1 MRAVKNSSSDQKI
14 IDIARRAL
22 KIESEAVAGLVERI
36 NDDFAN
42 IVHHIDKCQ
51 HLVITGMGKSGI
63 IGKKIA
69 STFSSLGLPT
79 LFIHAAEASHGDLG
93 MIVKNDTVIAI
104 SNSGE
109 TEEVLKLLPS
119 FKRIN
124 CTLVAVTGKPESTLA
139 KCSDYV
145 LNVGV
150 QEEAC
155 SIDLVPT
162 ASTTATLALGD
173 ALAVAFM
180 ELRGIKEEDF
190 AQNHPGGTLGRRL
203 LTTVADLMHVG
214 DDIPTVYENV
224 EAQEVIAEM
233 SQKRL
238 GFTLVTDQNGKLK
251 GIVTDGD
258 LRRLMEKNKDISK
271 LNASN
276 MMAKKPKTITQ
287 ETLAAKAI
295 QVMEEHSITSLVVS
309 NENEIEGVIHL
320 HDCLLYTSPS
330 PRDRG

>member
-139 KCSDYV
+139 KCSDFV

-180 ELRGIKEEDF
+180 ELRDIKEEDF

-214 DDIPTVYENV
+214 DDIPTVFENV
-224 EAQEVIAEM
+224 EAQEVITEM

-238 GFTLVTDQNGKLK
+238 GFTLVTDQNGKLR
-251 GIVTDGD
+251 GMVTDGD

-276 MMAKKPKTITQ
+276 MMAKKPKTVTQ

-309 NENEIEGVIHL
+309 SENEIDGVIHL
-320 HDCLLYTSPS
+320 HDILKA
-330 PRDRG
+330 GIV

>member
-22 KIESEAVAGLVERI
+22 KIESEAVAGLVERV
-36 NDDFAN
+36 NDDFVN
-42 IVHHIDKCQ
+42 VVHHIDKCQ

-79 LFIHAAEASHGDLG
+79 LFTHAAEASHGDLG

-109 TEEVLKLLPS
+109 TEEILKLLPS

-124 CTLVAVTGKPESTLA
+124 CTLVAITGKPKSTLA

-180 ELRGIKEEDF
+180 QLRGIQEEDF

-203 LTTVADLMHVG
+203 LTTVADLMHIG
-214 DDIPTVYENV
+214 DDIPKVFENA
-224 EAQEVIAEM
+224 EAKEVIAEM

-238 GFTLVTDQNGKLK
+238 GITLVTDQSGQLK
-251 GIVTDGD
+251 GMVTDGD
-258 LRRLMEKNKDISK
+258 LRRLMENNKDISK

-276 MMAKKPKTITQ
+276 MMVKNPKTITQ

-309 NENEIEGVIHL
+309 SENEIDGVIHL
-320 HDCLLYTSPS
+320 HDILKA
-330 PRDRG
+330 GIV

>member
-1 MRAVKNSSSDQKI
+1 MRVVKNSSSDQKI

-22 KIESEAVAGLVERI
+22 KIESEAVAGLAERI
-36 NDDFAN
+36 NDDFVN

-51 HLVITGMGKSGI
+51 HLIITGMGKSGI

-93 MIVKNDTVIAI
+93 MIVENDTVIAI

-124 CTLVAVTGKPESTLA
+124 CTLVAVTGKPKSTLA

-180 ELRGIKEEDF
+180 GLRGIQEEDF

-203 LTTVADLMHVG
+203 LTTVADLMHAG
-214 DDIPTVYENV
+214 NDIPTVFENS
-224 EAQEVIAEM
+224 EAKEVIAEM
-233 SQKRL
+233 SKKRL
-238 GFTLVTDQNGKLK
+238 GMTIVTDQSGKLK
-251 GIVTDGD
+251 GLVTDGD

-295 QVMEEHSITSLVVS
+295 QIMEEHSITSLIVS
-309 NENEIEGVIHL
+309 YENKIAGVIHL
-320 HDCLLYTSPS
+320 HDILKA
-330 PRDRG
+330 GIV

>member
-22 KIESEAVAGLVERI
+22 QVESEAVAGLVERI
-36 NDDFAN
+36 NDDFVN
-42 IVHHIDKCQ
+42 VVHHIDKCQ

-79 LFIHAAEASHGDLG
+79 LFTHAAEASHGDLG

-124 CTLVAVTGKPESTLA
+124 CTLVAITGKPKSTLA

-155 SIDLVPT
+155 AIDLVPT

-180 ELRGIKEEDF
+180 QLRGIQAEDF

-214 DDIPTVYENV
+214 DDIPKVFEN
-224 EAQEVIAEM
+224 ADAKEVITEM

-238 GFTLVTDQNGKLK
+238 GITLVTDQSGQLK
-251 GIVTDGD
+251 GMVTDGD

-295 QVMEEHSITSLVVS
+295 QVMEEHSITSLIVSSENGIDGVV
-309 NENEIEGVIHL
+309 HL
-320 HDCLLYTSPS
+320 HDILKT
-330 PRDRG
+330 GIV

>member
-1 MRAVKNSSSDQKI
+1 MRAAKNSSSDQKI

-22 KIESEAVAGLVERI
+22 KIESEAVAGLVERV
-36 NDDFAN
+36 NDDFVN
-42 IVHHIDKCQ
+42 VVHHIDKCQ

-79 LFIHAAEASHGDLG
+79 LFTHAAEASHGDLG

-109 TEEVLKLLPS
+109 TEEILKLLPS

-124 CTLVAVTGKPESTLA
+124 CTLVAITGKPKSTLA

-180 ELRGIKEEDF
+180 QLRGIQEEDF

-203 LTTVADLMHVG
+203 LTSVADLMHIG
-214 DDIPTVYENV
+214 DDVPKVFEN
-224 EAQEVIAEM
+224 ADAKEVIAEM

-238 GFTLVTDQNGKLK
+238 GITLVTDQSGQLK
-251 GIVTDGD
+251 GMVTDGD
-258 LRRLMEKNKDISK
+258 LRRLMENNKDISK

-276 MMAKKPKTITQ
+276 MMVKNPKTITQ

-309 NENEIEGVIHL
+309 SENEIDGVIHL
-320 HDCLLYTSPS
+320 HDILKA
-330 PRDRG
+330 GIV

>member
-22 KIESEAVAGLVERI
+22 QVESEAVAGLVERI

-42 IVHHIDKCQ
+42 IVHQIDKCQ

-124 CTLVAVTGKPESTLA
+124 CTLVAVTGKPKSTLA

-238 GFTLVTDQNGKLK
+238 GITLVTDQRGQLK
-251 GIVTDGD
+251 GMVTDGD
-258 LRRLMEKNKDISK
+258 LRRLMENNKDISK
-271 LNASN
+271 LNASD
-276 MMAKKPKTITQ
+276 MMVKNPKTITQ

-295 QVMEEHSITSLVVS
+295 QVMEEHSITSLIVS
-309 NENEIEGVIHL
+309 NENKIEGVIHL
-320 HDCLLYTSPS
+320 HDILKA
-330 PRDRG
+330 GIV

>member
-22 KIESEAVAGLVERI
+22 KIESEAVAGLVERV
-36 NDDFAN
+36 NDDFVN
-42 IVHHIDKCQ
+42 VVHHIDKCQ

-109 TEEVLKLLPS
+109 TEEILKLLPS

-124 CTLVAVTGKPESTLA
+124 CTLVAITGKPKSTLA

-180 ELRGIKEEDF
+180 QLRGIQEEDF

-203 LTTVADLMHVG
+203 LTSVADLMHIG
-214 DDIPTVYENV
+214 DDVPKVFEN
-224 EAQEVIAEM
+224 ADAKEVIAEM

-238 GFTLVTDQNGKLK
+238 GITLVTDQSGQLK
-251 GIVTDGD
+251 GMVTDGD
-258 LRRLMEKNKDISK
+258 LRRLMENNKDISK

-276 MMAKKPKTITQ
+276 MMVKNPKTITQ

-309 NENEIEGVIHL
+309 SENEIDGVIHL
-320 HDCLLYTSPS
+320 HDILKA
-330 PRDRG
+330 GIV

>member
-22 KIESEAVAGLVERI
+22 KIESEAVAGLVERV
-36 NDDFAN
+36 NDDFVN
-42 IVHHIDKCQ
+42 VVHHIDKCQ

-109 TEEVLKLLPS
+109 TEEILKLLPS

-124 CTLVAVTGKPESTLA
+124 CTLVAITGKPKSTLA

-180 ELRGIKEEDF
+180 QLRGIQEEDF

-203 LTTVADLMHVG
+203 LTTVADLMHIG
-214 DDIPTVYENV
+214 DDVPKVFEN
-224 EAQEVIAEM
+224 ADAKEVIAEM

-238 GFTLVTDQNGKLK
+238 GITLVTDQSGQLK
-251 GIVTDGD
+251 GMVTDGD
-258 LRRLMEKNKDISK
+258 LRRLMENNKDISK

-276 MMAKKPKTITQ
+276 MMVKNPKTITQ

-295 QVMEEHSITSLVVS
+295 QVMEEHSITSLIVS
-309 NENEIEGVIHL
+309 SENGIDGVIHL
-320 HDCLLYTSPS
+320 HDILKA
-330 PRDRG
+330 GIV

>member
-22 KIESEAVAGLVERI
+22 KIESEAVAELVERI

-109 TEEVLKLLPS
+109 TEEILKLLPS

-124 CTLVAVTGKPESTLA
+124 CTLVAVTGKTESTLA

-214 DDIPTVYENV
+214 DDIPKVFENA

-238 GFTLVTDQNGKLK
+238 GFTLVINQNGKLT

-295 QVMEEHSITSLVVS
+295 QVMEEHSITSLIVS

-320 HDCLLYTSPS
+320 HDILKA
-330 PRDRG
+330 GIV

>member
-22 KIESEAVAGLVERI
+22 KIESKAVAGLVERI
-36 NDDFAN
+36 NDDFVN
-42 IVHHIDKCQ
+42 VVHHIDKCQ

-79 LFIHAAEASHGDLG
+79 LFTHAAEASHGDLG

-109 TEEVLKLLPS
+109 TEEILKLLPS

-124 CTLVAVTGKPESTLA
+124 CTLVAITGKPKSTLA

-180 ELRGIKEEDF
+180 QLRGIQEEDF
-190 AQNHPGGTLGRRL
+190 AQHHPGGTLGRRL
-203 LTTVADLMHVG
+203 LTSVADLMHIG
-214 DDIPTVYENV
+214 DDVPKVFEN
-224 EAQEVIAEM
+224 ADAKEVIAEM

-238 GFTLVTDQNGKLK
+238 GITLVTDQSGQLK
-251 GIVTDGD
+251 GMVTDGD
-258 LRRLMEKNKDISK
+258 LRRLMENNKDISK

-276 MMAKKPKTITQ
+276 MMVKNPKTITQ

-309 NENEIEGVIHL
+309 SENEIDGVIHL
-320 HDCLLYTSPS
+320 HDILKA
-330 PRDRG
+330 GIV

>member
-22 KIESEAVAGLVERI
+22 KIESEAVAGLVERV
-36 NDDFAN
+36 NDDFVN
-42 IVHHIDKCQ
+42 VVHHIDKCQ

-109 TEEVLKLLPS
+109 TEEILKLLPS

-124 CTLVAVTGKPESTLA
+124 CTLVAITGKPKSTLA

-180 ELRGIKEEDF
+180 QLRGIQEEDF

-203 LTTVADLMHVG
+203 LTTVADLMHIG
-214 DDIPTVYENV
+214 DDIPKVFEN
-224 EAQEVIAEM
+224 ADAKEVIAEM

-238 GFTLVTDQNGKLK
+238 GITLVTDQSGQLK
-251 GIVTDGD
+251 GMVTDGD
-258 LRRLMEKNKDISK
+258 LRRLMENNKDISK

-276 MMAKKPKTITQ
+276 MMVKNPKTITQ

-295 QVMEEHSITSLVVS
+295 QVMEEHSITSLIVS
-309 NENEIEGVIHL
+309 SENGIDGVIHL
-320 HDCLLYTSPS
+320 HDILKA
-330 PRDRG
+330 GIV

>member
-14 IDIARRAL
+14 IDVARRAL
-22 KIESEAVAGLVERI
+22 KIESEAVAGMVERI
-36 NDDFAN
+36 NNDFVN

-145 LNVGV
+145 LNVSV

-155 SIDLVPT
+155 SIDLVQK
-162 ASTTATLALGD
+162 ASTTAT
-173 ALAVAFM
+173 
-180 ELRGIKEEDF
+180 
-190 AQNHPGGTLGRRL
+190 
-203 LTTVADLMHVG
+203 
-214 DDIPTVYENV
+214 
-224 EAQEVIAEM
+224 
-233 SQKRL
+233 
-238 GFTLVTDQNGKLK
+238 
-251 GIVTDGD
+251 
-258 LRRLMEKNKDISK
+258 
-271 LNASN
+271 
-276 MMAKKPKTITQ
+276 
-287 ETLAAKAI
+287 
-295 QVMEEHSITSLVVS
+295 
-309 NENEIEGVIHL
+309 
-320 HDCLLYTSPS
+320 
-330 PRDRG
+330 

>member
-22 KIESEAVAGLVERI
+22 KIESEAVAGLVERV
-36 NDDFAN
+36 NDDFVN
-42 IVHHIDKCQ
+42 VVHHIDKCQ

-124 CTLVAVTGKPESTLA
+124 CTLVAITGKPKSTLA

-180 ELRGIKEEDF
+180 QLRGIQEEDF

-203 LTTVADLMHVG
+203 LTSVADLMHIG
-214 DDIPTVYENV
+214 DDVPKVFEN
-224 EAQEVIAEM
+224 ADAKEVIAEM

-238 GFTLVTDQNGKLK
+238 GITLVTDQSGQLK
-251 GIVTDGD
+251 GMVTDGD
-258 LRRLMEKNKDISK
+258 LRRLMENNKDISK

-276 MMAKKPKTITQ
+276 MMVKNPKTITQ

-309 NENEIEGVIHL
+309 SENEIDGVIHL
-320 HDCLLYTSPS
+320 HDILKA
-330 PRDRG
+330 GIV

>member
-22 KIESEAVAGLVERI
+22 KIESEAVAGLVERV
-36 NDDFAN
+36 NDDFVN
-42 IVHHIDKCQ
+42 VVHHIDKCQ

-109 TEEVLKLLPS
+109 TEEILKLLPS

-124 CTLVAVTGKPESTLA
+124 CTLVAITGKPKSTLA

-180 ELRGIKEEDF
+180 QLRGIQEEDF

-203 LTTVADLMHVG
+203 LTSVADLMHIG
-214 DDIPTVYENV
+214 DDVPKVFEN
-224 EAQEVIAEM
+224 ADAKEVIAEM

-238 GFTLVTDQNGKLK
+238 GITLVTDQSGQLK
-251 GIVTDGD
+251 GMVTDGD
-258 LRRLMEKNKDISK
+258 LRRLMENNKDISK

-276 MMAKKPKTITQ
+276 MMVKNPETITQ

-309 NENEIEGVIHL
+309 SENEIDGVIHL
-320 HDCLLYTSPS
+320 HDILKA
-330 PRDRG
+330 GIV

>member
-1 MRAVKNSSSDQKI
+1 MRAVKNSSSNQKI

-36 NDDFAN
+36 NDDFVN
-42 IVHHIDKCQ
+42 VVHHIDKCQ

-79 LFIHAAEASHGDLG
+79 LFTHAAEASHGDLG

-109 TEEVLKLLPS
+109 TEEILKLLPS

-124 CTLVAVTGKPESTLA
+124 CTLVAITGKPKSTLA

-180 ELRGIKEEDF
+180 QLRGIQEEDF

-214 DDIPTVYENV
+214 DDIPKVFENV
-224 EAQEVIAEM
+224 DAKEVIAEM

-238 GFTLVTDQNGKLK
+238 GITLVTDQSGQLK
-251 GIVTDGD
+251 GMVTDGD
-258 LRRLMEKNKDISK
+258 LRRLMENNKDISK

-276 MMAKKPKTITQ
+276 MMVKNPKTITQ

-309 NENEIEGVIHL
+309 SENEIDGVIHL
-320 HDCLLYTSPS
+320 HDILKA
-330 PRDRG
+330 GIV

>member
-22 KIESEAVAGLVERI
+22 KIESEAVAGLVERV
-36 NDDFAN
+36 NDDFVN
-42 IVHHIDKCQ
+42 VVHHIDKCQ

-79 LFIHAAEASHGDLG
+79 LFTHAAEASHGDLG

-109 TEEVLKLLPS
+109 TEEILKLLPS

-124 CTLVAVTGKPESTLA
+124 CTLVAITGKPKSTLA

-180 ELRGIKEEDF
+180 QLRGIQEEDF

-203 LTTVADLMHVG
+203 LTSVADLMHIG
-214 DDIPTVYENV
+214 DDVPKVFEN
-224 EAQEVIAEM
+224 ADAKEVIAEM

-238 GFTLVTDQNGKLK
+238 GITLVTDQNGQLK
-251 GIVTDGD
+251 GMVTDGD
-258 LRRLMEKNKDISK
+258 LRRLMENNKDISK

-276 MMAKKPKTITQ
+276 MMVKNPKTITQ

-309 NENEIEGVIHL
+309 SENEIDGVIHL
-320 HDCLLYTSPS
+320 HDILKA
-330 PRDRG
+330 GIV

>member
-22 KIESEAVAGLVERI
+22 KIESEAVAGLVERV
-36 NDDFAN
+36 NDDFVN
-42 IVHHIDKCQ
+42 VVHHIDKCQ

-109 TEEVLKLLPS
+109 TEEILKLLPS

-124 CTLVAVTGKPESTLA
+124 CTLVAITGKPKSTLA

-180 ELRGIKEEDF
+180 QLRGIQEEDF

-203 LTTVADLMHVG
+203 LTSVADLMHIG
-214 DDIPTVYENV
+214 DDVPKVFEN
-224 EAQEVIAEM
+224 ADAKEVIAEM

-238 GFTLVTDQNGKLK
+238 GITLVTDQSGQLK
-251 GIVTDGD
+251 GMVTDGD
-258 LRRLMEKNKDISK
+258 LRRLMENNKDISK

-276 MMAKKPKTITQ
+276 MMVKNPKTITQ

-295 QVMEEHSITSLVVS
+295 QVMEEHSITSLIVS
-309 NENEIEGVIHL
+309 SENGIDGVIHL
-320 HDCLLYTSPS
+320 HDILKA
-330 PRDRG
+330 GIV

>member
-22 KIESEAVAGLVERI
+22 KIESEAVAGLVERV
-36 NDDFAN
+36 NDDFVN
-42 IVHHIDKCQ
+42 VVHHIDKCQ

-79 LFIHAAEASHGDLG
+79 LFTHAAEASHGDLG

-109 TEEVLKLLPS
+109 TEEILKLLPS

-124 CTLVAVTGKPESTLA
+124 CTLVAITGKPKSTLA

-180 ELRGIKEEDF
+180 QLRGIQEEDF

-203 LTTVADLMHVG
+203 LTTVADLMHIG
-214 DDIPTVYENV
+214 DDVPKVFEN
-224 EAQEVIAEM
+224 ADAKEVIAEM

-238 GFTLVTDQNGKLK
+238 GITLVTDQSGQLK
-251 GIVTDGD
+251 GMVTDGD
-258 LRRLMEKNKDISK
+258 LRRLMENNKDISK

-276 MMAKKPKTITQ
+276 MMVKNPKTITQ

-309 NENEIEGVIHL
+309 SENEIDGVIHL
-320 HDCLLYTSPS
+320 HDILKA
-330 PRDRG
+330 GIV

>member
-1 MRAVKNSSSDQKI
+1 MRAVKNSSSDQRI

-22 KIESEAVAGLVERI
+22 KIESAAVAGLAERI
-36 NDDFAN
+36 NDDFVN
-42 IVHHIDKCQ
+42 VVHHIDKCQ

-180 ELRGIKEEDF
+180 GLRGIQKEDF

-214 DDIPTVYENV
+214 DDIPTVFENV
-224 EAQEVIAEM
+224 EAQEVISEM
-233 SQKRL
+233 TQKRL

-251 GIVTDGD
+251 GMVTDGD

-271 LNASN
+271 LNALN

-287 ETLAAKAI
+287 ETLAAKAV
-295 QVMEEHSITSLVVS
+295 QVMEEHSITSLIVS
-309 NENEIEGVIHL
+309 NENEIAGVIHL
-320 HDCLLYTSPS
+320 HDILKA
-330 PRDRG
+330 GIV

>member
-36 NDDFAN
+36 NDDFVN
-42 IVHHIDKCQ
+42 VVHHIDKCQ

-79 LFIHAAEASHGDLG
+79 LFTHAAEASHGDLG

-109 TEEVLKLLPS
+109 TEEILKLLPS

-124 CTLVAVTGKPESTLA
+124 CTLVAITGKPKSTLA

-180 ELRGIKEEDF
+180 QLRGIQEEDF

-203 LTTVADLMHVG
+203 LTSVADLMHIG
-214 DDIPTVYENV
+214 DDVPKVFEN
-224 EAQEVIAEM
+224 ADAKEVIAEM

-238 GFTLVTDQNGKLK
+238 GITLVTDQSGQLK
-251 GIVTDGD
+251 GMVTDGD
-258 LRRLMEKNKDISK
+258 LRRLMENNKDISK

-276 MMAKKPKTITQ
+276 MMVKNPKTITQ

-295 QVMEEHSITSLVVS
+295 QVMEEHSITSLIVSSENGIDGVV
-309 NENEIEGVIHL
+309 HL
-320 HDCLLYTSPS
+320 HDILKT
-330 PRDRG
+330 GIV

>member
-36 NDDFAN
+36 NDDFVN
-42 IVHHIDKCQ
+42 VVHHIDKCQ

-79 LFIHAAEASHGDLG
+79 LFTHAAEASHGDLG

-109 TEEVLKLLPS
+109 TEEILKLLPS

-124 CTLVAVTGKPESTLA
+124 CTLVAITGKPKSTLA

-180 ELRGIKEEDF
+180 QLRGIQEEDF

-203 LTTVADLMHVG
+203 LTSVADLMHIG
-214 DDIPTVYENV
+214 DDVPKVFEN
-224 EAQEVIAEM
+224 ADAKEVIAEM

-238 GFTLVTDQNGKLK
+238 GITLVTDQSGQLK
-251 GIVTDGD
+251 GMVTDGD
-258 LRRLMEKNKDISK
+258 LRRLMENNKDISK

-276 MMAKKPKTITQ
+276 MMVKNPKTITQ

-295 QVMEEHSITSLVVS
+295 QVMEEHSITSLIVS
-309 NENEIEGVIHL
+309 SENGIDGVIHL
-320 HDCLLYTSPS
+320 HDILKA
-330 PRDRG
+330 GIV

>member
-1 MRAVKNSSSDQKI
+1 MRAVKNSSSNQKI

-22 KIESEAVAGLVERI
+22 KIESEAVAGLVERV
-36 NDDFAN
+36 NDDFVN
-42 IVHHIDKCQ
+42 VVHHIDKCQ

-109 TEEVLKLLPS
+109 TEEILKLLPS

-124 CTLVAVTGKPESTLA
+124 CTLVAITGKPKSTLA

-180 ELRGIKEEDF
+180 QLRGIQEEDF

-203 LTTVADLMHVG
+203 LTSVADLMHIG
-214 DDIPTVYENV
+214 DDVPKVFEN
-224 EAQEVIAEM
+224 ADAKEVIAEM

-238 GFTLVTDQNGKLK
+238 GITLVTDQSGQLK
-251 GIVTDGD
+251 GMVTDGD
-258 LRRLMEKNKDISK
+258 LRRLMENNKDISK

-276 MMAKKPKTITQ
+276 MMVKNPKTITQ

-309 NENEIEGVIHL
+309 SENEIDGVIHL
-320 HDCLLYTSPS
+320 HDILKA
-330 PRDRG
+330 GIV